1 VVHRFGG
8 RSVAT
13 GKVWRGGD
21 LLEVGE
27 VGGRNGKTRS
37 PLANRSGSHCFEA
50 QPVPPLPPCVGFQ
63 LSAQDVT
70 LPRTGRNSDLGD
82 GGAVLM

>member
-37 PLANRSGSHCFEA
+37 PLANRSGLHCFEA
-50 QPVPPLPPCVGFQ
+50 QLVPPLPPMHWVSTEC
-63 LSAQDVT
+63 A
-70 LPRTGRNSDLGD
+70 RRNFALH
-82 GGAVLM
+82 